1 MPLYR
6 PVGNQLLSKERLTEL
21 EITAPETLDFSE
33 KNVLEGLLLGDEK
46 VAFEPIGLNK
56 ALAVE
61 IRHIYTGEHP
71 KGAFWKNDMLIT
83 SAMRSIATFNARPRA
98 VNFLK
103 SNVKKNTNLRN
114 PSATE
119 DGTPLV
125 FYAQALTEEN
135 SVLDIEIIFQRFPEE
150 LFQAASSAFKA
161 AAGVPIFVTHGLS
174 GFLLAAGSVSKMAGS
189 IGEAL
194 FDGRPIFKETVELS
208 FTRGGSQVPQE
219 GFHIL
224 VSDDFDLEAEGCTF
238 DAEQG
243 VLLRDG
249 KEYDGSH
256 PYVVISLDGR
266 TNEAYKEFV
275 PTAASAALLESFFHI
290 GEGQQQSLDVVMDA
304 VRLYNDHQFKRKADA
319 IAERLTTMD
328 PQSAD
333 YQRLKEKYD
342 AYLANLVTDSFKT
355 A

>member
-1 MPLYR
+1 M
-6 PVGNQLLSKERLTEL
+6 
-21 EITAPETLDFSE
+21 
-33 KNVLEGLLLGDEK
+33 
-46 VAFEPIGLNK
+46 
-56 ALAVE
+56 
-61 IRHIYTGEHP
+61 
-71 KGAFWKNDMLIT
+71 
-83 SAMRSIATFNARPRA
+83 
-98 VNFLK
+98 
-103 SNVKKNTNLRN
+103 
-114 PSATE
+114 
-119 DGTPLV
+119 
-125 FYAQALTEEN
+125 
-135 SVLDIEIIFQRFPEE
+135 
-150 LFQAASSAFKA
+150 FQAASSAFKA

-174 GFLLAAGSVSKMAGS
+174 GIPVGGWFCFKMAGS

-208 FTRGGSQVPQE
+208 FTRGGS
-219 GFHIL
+219 GCHRKDSIFL

-290 GEGQQQSLDVVMDA
+290 GEGQQSLDVVMDA

-319 IAERLTTMD
+319 IAERLTTMG